1 MCPSLKHN
9 RRLLKHLKFTLNY
22 SLTFAGKELTYHCRN
37 ERRNDLFGHEV
48 VPVDGREKAVELHFQ
63 LQISKSLYKNLQSH
77 GNKRYACGTGVM
89 CPLTKSSLDPSLLVR
104 SLCSRP
110 SSRSRP
116 ELDTL
121 GFRTRGL

>member
-1 MCPSLKHN
+1 MTYN
-9 RRLLKHLKFTLNY
+9 
-22 SLTFAGKELTYHCRN
+22 LTFAAKELTYHCRN
-37 ERRNDLFGHEV
+37 ERRHDLFGHEV

-63 LQISKSLYKNLQSH
+63 LQISKSLYENLHSQE
-77 GNKRYACGTGVM
+77 NKLYACGTGVL
-89 CPLTKSSLDPSLLVR
+89 CPLTKSSLDPSLLVW